1 VHLLRCG
8 SLKQT
13 ITFTLEISRV
23 LILTGS
29 FAICATPQRNAL
41 AFSQNPTLA
50 QITPDTT
57 LGTESSV
64 VKPNTNVQGLPGSR
78 IEGGAVRGTNLF
90 HSFSEFNVRE
100 GLRVYFA
107 NPAGIENILS
117 RVTGNNLSKIF
128 GTLGVDG
135 GANLFLLNPNGIIFG
150 QNAKLDIAGSFVAST
165 ANSLVFENAMNFSA
179 TNPEAPPLLTINL
192 RPGLQYG
199 SNQPKAIRSFGNLS
213 VGQNLT
219 LAAGNLDLQGQLK
232 AGGDLTLQAQDT
244 VRIEDSGTNPFIAL
258 AGRDLLV
265 QGDRTVEIFALNHPA
280 SGLNSGRNMALRS
293 ANTIKGDAHYITG
306 GNFRIEQLDG
316 TLGNLFS
323 PDDPIIRASGDVSFT
338 TYTGASLHILAGGS
352 VNISNI
358 TITGADAT
366 GNAIAPTTTPRLA
379 NVILS
384 NGTPVVINGTTRPTL
399 DIRAGTTAYGT
410 PSLTG
415 NNYTTLTPTPNTT
428 NSATS
433 ATINIGS
440 ITINAPDG
448 VVLLTNQY
456 QPNPRLSGFIQVGTM
471 DTSRATGN
479 GGDVI
484 IDSRGGIVLPSSSMN
499 TSSSA
504 GNAGNITLI
513 GQSLSMTDGASLTT
527 STYGQGNAGNIFIQ
541 VDGAVSLVDSNIFSN
556 VESGAVGNGGNI
568 NIKAGS
574 LSLTDSAQV
583 QSLLAAASG
592 TTLGGRGSA
601 GTVTIDVRDTVTING
616 KKNNFSSA
624 ILSEVGAGAV
634 GSGGNI
640 NIQADEVVL
649 SNSALLSTSTYG
661 DGQAGNLTISARNI
675 SVQSRA
681 QVGAVTESDSQG
693 GNLTVNASESVE
705 LSGNRSGL
713 FASTQG
719 RNAGGNA
726 GALSID
732 TARLIVRD
740 GAGVYTS
747 SENRGRGGNLTVNAS
762 ESIELSGYF
771 GNSSSGL
778 FSETNRAG
786 NAGNMSIT
794 TPQLMLRDG
803 AVISAST
810 TFGST
815 GKGGNLT
822 ISSNWIELSG
832 TSANLQL
839 RSSLLA
845 STVGAGEG
853 GNLQLNTDRLIVR
866 DGAVIATSTL
876 RGGRSGNLTINASE
890 SVDLV
895 GTARD
900 NLPTSLASGTAGT
913 GEGGR
918 LTINTKALTIQDG
931 ALVSAA
937 TYAQGTSGNLT
948 VNASEFVE
956 VVGTAPDGRPG
967 GLAAGSGIQ
976 GISSILSFTGFG
988 IDPSQ
993 ATGNGGELQ
1002 INTQQLIVRNGGEV
1016 SAATVGSGQGGNV
1029 AVNASNSV
1037 RLSKDGGLL
1046 TETRGAGTAGNLN
1059 ISTGALTVEDGGK
1072 ATVSSAGT
1080 GRAGS
1085 LDVNARTVSLNN
1097 QARLTAETEFTQGG
1111 NITLGVSDTLQVR
1124 NSEISA
1130 STETGRAGSLNVNA
1144 VNSVE
1149 LSGTGGLSV
1158 EATGGGTAGNL
1169 ILQTRQLNVENGSQ
1183 VTVNSPQGQAG
1194 NLTVTANSLFL
1205 NRGNLT
1211 AVTGKGQGEGGANIA
1226 LKVPDLILLRNES
1239 QISADALGTANGGN
1253 INIDTQFLVALPP
1266 QGQRGSDIAANAVLG
1281 NGGRVNLTAQSI
1293 FGTQFRPIQ
1302 TPLNDI
1308 TASSEY
1314 GVAGVVDIKT
1324 PDVDPSRGLTTLP
1337 TEFVDPSGLIDRTCE
1352 IGSRAAASQ
1361 FTITGRGGL
1370 PPNPNETLNEEGLLD
1385 DLGTPT
1391 TVWNEEH
1398 QQRKAVVPTSTN
1410 SPFKPLVEAQGW
1422 VISSDGQVILT
1433 AEAPAV
1439 KAQHLWQTPASCK
1452 SLVQMGTGSRQ

>member
-1 VHLLRCG
+1 
-8 SLKQT
+8 
-13 ITFTLEISRV
+13 
-23 LILTGS
+23 
-29 FAICATPQRNAL
+29 
-41 AFSQNPTLA
+41 
-50 QITPDTT
+50 
-57 LGTESSV
+57 
-64 VKPNTNVQGLPGSR
+64 
-78 IEGGAVRGTNLF
+78 
-90 HSFSEFNVRE
+90 
-100 GLRVYFA
+100 
-107 NPAGIENILS
+107 
-117 RVTGNNLSKIF
+117 
-128 GTLGVDG
+128 
-135 GANLFLLNPNGIIFG
+135 
-150 QNAKLDIAGSFVAST
+150 
-165 ANSLVFENAMNFSA
+165 
-179 TNPEAPPLLTINL
+179 
-192 RPGLQYG
+192 
-199 SNQPKAIRSFGNLS
+199 

-219 LAAGNLDLQGQLK
+219 LAAGNLDLQGQLQ

-244 VRIEDSGTNPFIAL
+244 VQIEDSGTNPFLAL

-280 SGLNSGRNMALRS
+280 SGLISGRNMVLRS
-293 ANTIKGDAHYITG
+293 ANTIKGDAHYTSG

-352 VNISNI
+352 VNIGSI
-358 TITGADAT
+358 TITGADVT
-366 GNAIAPTTTPRLA
+366 GNAIALTTTPRLA

-410 PSLTG
+410 PSITG
-415 NNYTTLTPTPNTT
+415 NNYTTLTPTPNTM
-428 NSATS
+428 NPATG

-440 ITINAPDG
+440 ITVNAPDG

-456 QPNPRLSGFIQVGTM
+456 QPNPNLSGFIQVGTI
-471 DTSRATGN
+471 DTSRAIGN

-484 IDSRGGIVLPSSSMN
+484 IDSRGGIVLPRSSFIN
-499 TSSSA
+499 TYSSA

-513 GQSLSMTDGASLTT
+513 GQSLSMTGGASLTT
-527 STYGQGNAGNIFIQ
+527 STYGRGNAGNIFIQ
-541 VDGAVSLVDSNIFSN
+541 TDGAVSLVDSNIFSN
-556 VESGAVGNGGNI
+556 VEAGAEGNGGNI
-568 NIKAGS
+568 NIKAGA

-583 QSLLAAASG
+583 QSLLGDASG
-592 TTLGGRGSA
+592 TVLGGRGKA
-601 GTVTIDVRDTVTING
+601 GTVTIDVRDTVTIDG

-640 NIQADEVVL
+640 NIQADSVVL

-661 DGQAGNLTISARNI
+661 DGEAGNLTISTSKF

-705 LSGNRSGL
+705 LSGAKSGL

-719 RNAGGNA
+719 RGNAGGNA
-726 GALSID
+726 GALSIE
-732 TARLIVRD
+732 TARLIIRD

-747 SENRGRGGNLTVNAS
+747 SGNRGRGGNLTVNAS
-762 ESIELSGYF
+762 ESVELSGYF

-794 TPQLMLRDG
+794 TPQLMLREG

-810 TFGST
+810 ALGST

-822 ISSNWIELSG
+822 IRANWVELSD

-853 GNLQLNTDRLIVR
+853 GNLQLDTDRLIVR
-866 DGAVIATSTL
+866 NGAVIATAAL
-876 RGGRSGNLTINASE
+876 RQGRSGNLTINASE

-900 NLPTSLASGTAGT
+900 NLPSSLASGTAGT

-937 TYAQGTSGNLT
+937 TYAQGKSGNLT
-948 VNASEFVE
+948 VNASELVE
-956 VVGTAPDGRPG
+956 VVGTAPDGRPS

-976 GISSILSFTGFG
+976 GISSILSFPGFG

-1037 RLSKDGGLL
+1037 RLSNGGGLL
-1046 TETRGAGTAGNLN
+1046 TETRGTGNAGNLN
-1059 ISTGALTVEDGGK
+1059 ISTSALTVEDEGK

-1080 GRAGS
+1080 GTAGN

-1111 NITLGVSDTLQVR
+1111 NITLGISDTLQVR

-1130 STETGRAGSLNVNA
+1130 STQTGWAGNLNVNA

-1158 EATGGGTAGNL
+1158 EATGGGRAGNL
-1169 ILQTRQLNVENGSQ
+1169 ILQTRQLNIENGSQ

-1226 LKVPDLILLRNES
+1226 LKVPDLILLCNES

-1266 QGQRGSDIAANAVLG
+1266 LGQRGSDIAANAVLG
-1281 NGGRVNLTAQSI
+1281 NGGRVSLTAQGI

-1324 PDVDPSRGLTTLP
+1324 PDVDPSRGLTALP
-1337 TEFVDPSGLIDRTCE
+1337 TEVVDPSELIDRTCE
-1352 IGSRAAASQ
+1352 IGSRTAASQ

-1370 PPNPNETLNEEGLLD
+1370 PPNPNETLNEEGLLE

-1391 TVWNEEH
+1391 TVRSGERQE
-1398 QQRKAVVPTSTN
+1398 RKAVDPTSTN
-1410 SPFKPLVEAQGW
+1410 SPPKQLVEAQGW
-1422 VISSDGQVILT
+1422 VIGSNGQVILT
-1433 AEAPAV
+1433 AEAPTATP
-1439 KAQHLWQTPASCK
+1439 QNLWQTPASCK
-1452 SLVQMGTGSRQ
+1452 SLVQMGAGSRQ